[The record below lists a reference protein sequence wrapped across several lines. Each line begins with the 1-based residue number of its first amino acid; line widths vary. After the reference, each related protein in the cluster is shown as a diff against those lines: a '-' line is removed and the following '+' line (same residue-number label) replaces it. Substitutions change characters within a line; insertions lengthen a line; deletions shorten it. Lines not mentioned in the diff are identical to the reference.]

1 MKVLITGCVGFI
13 GYNLTKL
20 LLDQKIKVVG
30 IDNFDTRT
38 GKKLK
43 QDRYKDLRNHKNIK
57 FFKFYKI
64 DISNRSQIT
73 VYSEDIN
80 LKKLFI

>member
-38 GKKLK
+38 GK
-43 QDRYKDLRNHKNIK
+43 IK
-57 FFKFYKI
+57 T
-64 DISNRSQIT
+64 R
-73 VYSEDIN
+73 
-80 LKKLFI
+80 